1 MLVKAPIPTGVMAAS
16 APPPMATSQRPEE
29 TRRAAAAT
37 EWVPAAQAV
46 AMVSHGPCQPARIET
61 WAAPAFAIIMGMRNG
76 EIRRGSLLQVDRD
89 LLLE

>member
-16 APPPMATSQRPEE
+16 APPPMATSQRPEA

-46 AMVSHGPCQPARIET
+46 VIDSQGPRKPARMET
-61 WAAPAFAIIMGMRNG
+61 LAAPALAIIMGMRKG
-76 EIRRGSLLQVDRD
+76 EIRRAPFSR
-89 LLLE
+89 